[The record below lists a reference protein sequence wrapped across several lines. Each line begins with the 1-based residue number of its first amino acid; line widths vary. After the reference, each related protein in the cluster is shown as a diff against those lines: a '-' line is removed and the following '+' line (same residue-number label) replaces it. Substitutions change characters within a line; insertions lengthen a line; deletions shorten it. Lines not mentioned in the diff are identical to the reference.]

1 MVIPELTRG
10 FCKFVHLCPKGHG
23 KGRVTLEW
31 RCHATLIRGSAL
43 VAPDAQPPGRG
54 RVGQPEG
61 SGCGSHTSLTL
72 SHASPSLS
80 CSQGES
86 FMIDQ

>member
-1 MVIPELTRG
+1 MLIPELTRG
-10 FCKFVHLCPKGHG
+10 FCKFVHLCPRGHG

-43 VAPDAQPPGRG
+43 LAPDAQPPGRG

-61 SGCGSHTSLTL
+61 SGCGSHNLPYL
-72 SHASPSLS
+72 VPRV
-80 CSQGES
+80 S
-86 FMIDQ
+86 FIKLFPR